1 MPADIKKERTVM
13 ALGFF
18 DGVHRGHGQLI
29 KTAVERARELSARS
43 AVLSFDVS
51 PESVVTGR
59 EIPLIGTLET
69 RENTVKRMFGADEFV
84 ICHFDKKVMST
95 PWSDFLD
102 DLVERYNVVHF
113 VIGHDFHCGYKGE
126 GNPENIA
133 KYCSDNG
140 IGCDVISK
148 FRLEG
153 ITVSS
158 TYIRSLIA
166 AGDIERANYFLGH
179 PYSMLGKVVQGHKV
193 GRRLGTPTVNIPL
206 TPELVQPP
214 LGVYA
219 TKVSVDGREYAAVT
233 NVGVRPTFGGD
244 DSITVE
250 SFILD
255 FCRELYGKT
264 VRVDFYLFLRPERRF
279 DSPQE
284 LVYQIEQD
292 AEASREYLKTL

>member
-1 MPADIKKERTVM
+1 MPVKSDKQKTVM

-18 DGVHRGHGQLI
+18 DGVHKGHAQLI
-29 KTAVERARELSARS
+29 KTAVKRAEKLSAAS
-43 AVLSFDVS
+43 AVLTFDVS
-51 PESVVTGR
+51 PESVVTGKK
-59 EIPLIGTLET
+59 IPLIGTLET
-69 RENTVKRMFGADEFV
+69 REDWVKRLFGVDEFV
-84 ICHFDKKVMST
+84 VCHFDKKVMST
-95 PWSDFLD
+95 PWTDFLD
-102 DLVERYNVVHF
+102 ELVAKYSVTHF

-133 KYCSDNG
+133 AYCKESG
-140 IGCDVISK
+140 LGCDVISK

-179 PYSMLGKVVQGHKV
+179 PYSMLGKVVQGRMV

-206 TPELVQPP
+206 TAELAQPP

-219 TKVSVDGREYAAVT
+219 TKVSVDGNQYAAVT
-233 NVGVRPTFGGD
+233 NVGVRPTFNTDGE
-244 DSITVE
+244 IMVE

-264 VRVDFYLFLRPERRF
+264 VRVDFFKFIRPEKKF
-279 DSPQE
+279 DSPEE
-284 LVYQIEQD
+284 LKRQIELD
-292 AEASREYLKTL
+292 AETSREYLKTL

>member
-1 MPADIKKERTVM
+1 MPADINKEKTVM

-29 KTAVERARELSARS
+29 STAVRRAKTLDAKS

-59 EIPLIGTLET
+59 SIPLIGTLET
-69 RENTVKRMFGADEFV
+69 REDWVRRIYGADEFV
-84 ICHFDKKVMST
+84 ICHFDKGVMAE
-95 PWSDFLD
+95 PWRDFLD
-102 DLVERYNVVHF
+102 RLIEKYNVVHF

-126 GNPENIA
+126 GNPDNISA
-133 KYCSDNG
+133 YCREKG
-140 IGCDVISK
+140 IGCDVIPK
-148 FRLEG
+148 YRLDG

-166 AGDIERANYFLGH
+166 EGDIERANFFLGH
-179 PYSMLGKVVQGHKV
+179 PYSMIGRVAQGHKV
-193 GRRLGTPTVNIPL
+193 GRKLGTPTVNIPL
-206 TPELVQPP
+206 TDDLAKPP
-214 LGVYA
+214 LGVYS

-244 DSITVE
+244 DAITVE

-264 VRVDFYLFLRPERRF
+264 VRVDFYKYIRPERRF
-279 DSPQE
+279 DSPEE
-284 LVYQIEQD
+284 LKTQIEHD
-292 AEASREYLKTL
+292 AETSREYLKTL